1 MTRSHILWQWLIASI
16 LASGVVHADSLE
28 ACGVFIPEIP
38 GFKVTVK
45 SENNICYGELVS
57 LVELSPPILVEENT
71 FTIRP
76 ISFQNALK
84 ESGRFNRKG
93 GYIYNYSV
101 DGAIEQISEKGKV
114 NVERSIAFGTAE
126 LRVTMSPFTLW
137 DSEESI
143 GKAQE
148 KFSILKSG
156 LKFSCFYG
164 LIGVGRSTAMLSA
177 CVPKSSNKM
186 DPTIEDIKTAFE
198 KIKPLRG

>member
-1 MTRSHILWQWLIASI
+1 MMRSHILWQWLIASI

-28 ACGVFIPEIP
+28 ACGAFIPEIS

-76 ISFQNALK
+76 TSFQNALK
-84 ESGRFNRKG
+84 ESGRFNRK

-101 DGAIEQISEKGKV
+101 DGAIEQISEKGMV
-114 NVERSIAFGTAE
+114 SVERSVAFGTAE
-126 LRVTMSPFTLW
+126 LRVTMSPSTLW

-143 GKAQE
+143 SKAQE

-164 LIGVGRSTAMLSA
+164 LVGVGRSTATLSV

-186 DPTIEDIKTAFE
+186 DPTIDDIKTAFE

>member
-1 MTRSHILWQWLIASI
+1 MMRLHTCWQWLIASI
-16 LASGVVHADSLE
+16 LASGVAHADSLE
-28 ACGVFIPEIP
+28 ACGAFIPEIP

-45 SENNICYGELVS
+45 SENSICYGELVS

-76 ISFQNALK
+76 ISFRNALK
-84 ESGRFNRKG
+84 ESGRFSRKG

-101 DGAIEQISEKGKV
+101 DGAIEQVSEKGKV
-114 NVERSIAFGTAE
+114 NVERSVAFGAAE

-137 DSEESI
+137 DSEKSI
-143 GKAQE
+143 SKVQE

-164 LIGVGRSTAMLSA
+164 LVGVGRSTATLSA
-177 CVPKSSNKM
+177 CVPKSSNKT
-186 DPTIEDIKTAFE
+186 DPTIEDIKAAFE